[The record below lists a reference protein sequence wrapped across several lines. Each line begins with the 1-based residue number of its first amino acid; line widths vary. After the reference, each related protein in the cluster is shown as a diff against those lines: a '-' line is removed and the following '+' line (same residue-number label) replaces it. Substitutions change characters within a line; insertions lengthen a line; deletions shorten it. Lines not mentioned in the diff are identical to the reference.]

1 MTNGRKTRP
10 SWRQRSAV
18 SHSFLLQALSNAAPA
33 LTAAAATFVAANGPV
48 TVTSMAPSFPLA
60 HRRIMTSPGLAFTFV
75 LGMLQILGHVD
86 KTTLALGLLW
96 RNDDSV
102 GLEACEY
109 SQYM

>member
-1 MTNGRKTRP
+1 MANGRKTRP

-18 SHSFLLQALSNAAPA
+18 SLNYLLQALSNAAPA

-75 LGMLQILGHVD
+75 LGHVD

-102 GLEACEY
+102 GLEACRCRG
-109 SQYM
+109 